1 MAKLIP
7 IEQQVIATALL
18 AMYAECPVEARAEI
32 DPVMQSIFVKLALGE
47 ALEAVKAAAR
57 PEP

>member
-1 MAKLIP
+1 MAKLLP
-7 IEQQVIATALL
+7 IEQQMIATALL
-18 AMYAECPVEARAEI
+18 AMYAECPVSERPDI
-32 DPVMQSIFVKLALGE
+32 DPIMASIFNKLALRE